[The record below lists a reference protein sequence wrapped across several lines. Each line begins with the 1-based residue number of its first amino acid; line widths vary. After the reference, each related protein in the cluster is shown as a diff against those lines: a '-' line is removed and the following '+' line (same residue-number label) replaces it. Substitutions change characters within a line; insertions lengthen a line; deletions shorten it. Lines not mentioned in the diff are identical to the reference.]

1 MISVISVFN
10 NKNILEEW
18 LLGSLRKQSSP
29 YEFIGVDNTSG
40 KFSSAAAALNWG
52 AKRSKGEYLAFIHQD
67 ESLSGND
74 WLEKAEAFLRQ
85 VVDLGVAG
93 VAGMLPSSRLSIWQ
107 VGTAPVENRL
117 GLVASGPEKTLL
129 RCKTVVTAPTAVQT
143 LDEQVLMIPA
153 DVFSRLQFD
162 EAACDNWH
170 LYGVDYAL
178 SVGTLGLKAYV
189 LPLPAHHKSLGFV
202 DGRFLRTLKKI
213 FQKHRNCKVIYTT
226 SGSWYTNFMLDCAA
240 LSLMAARAE
249 AGRWIGRNT
258 TGGSLSLN
266 RLNLLLRS

>member
-1 MISVISVFN
+1 
-10 NKNILEEW
+10 
-18 LLGSLRKQSSP
+18 
-29 YEFIGVDNTSG
+29 
-40 KFSSAAAALNWG
+40 
-52 AKRSKGEYLAFIHQD
+52 
-67 ESLSGND
+67 
-74 WLEKAEAFLRQ
+74 
-85 VVDLGVAG
+85 
-93 VAGMLPSSRLSIWQ
+93 
-107 VGTAPVENRL
+107 
-117 GLVASGPEKTLL
+117 
-129 RCKTVVTAPTAVQT
+129 
-143 LDEQVLMIPA
+143 
-153 DVFSRLQFD
+153 
-162 EAACDNWH
+162 
-170 LYGVDYAL
+170 VDYAL